1 MAKYVYLFG
10 AGRTEGNAKMKDLLG
25 GKGANLAEMAALGIP
40 VPPGFTITTEV
51 CRYYYKN
58 GGRYPEGLA
67 EQVRQGLQFLEAVT
81 GRRFGDPENPLLV
94 SVRSGAPVSMPGMMD
109 TILNLGLTDRAVA
122 GLAARTSPRFAYDAY
137 RRLLSM
143 YGSVVLG
150 IRDEVDPFGAAMEEL
165 KRERGA
171 SSDLDLTAEDLRELV
186 ERYKAII
193 RRAGKEFPQD
203 PWEQLWGAIEAV
215 VRSWMNERARVYRRM
230 YRIPED
236 MGTAVNVQ
244 AMVFGNLGNR
254 SGTGV
259 CFTRDP
265 ATGENRLYGEF
276 LLNAQGEDV
285 VAGIRTPN
293 PIAKS
298 AKTDPTQLS
307 LEEAMPEVYQELL
320 RIREVL
326 ERHYRDMQDV
336 EFTIEEGKLYIL
348 QTRAGKRTG
357 FAAVRIAVEM
367 AEEGLITEEEALL
380 RIDPAEQLSQL
391 LQPIF
396 DPKAKARAK
405 VLAKGLAAGPGAA
418 SGRIALS
425 AQKAEEMAREGPV
438 ILVRH
443 ETSPDDIRGMAAA
456 QGILTARGGLTSHA
470 AVVARQIGKVAVVG
484 CEALQL
490 DYQKREV
497 RVAGEVLREGDW
509 LSIDGTTGEVLLGRI
524 PTQPSEVVQVLLTRT
539 LRPEEAPVYRL
550 FAKLMRWADA
560 RRKLGVRAN
569 ADQPDQAAIALAFGA
584 EGIGLCRTEH
594 MFFAEDRIPYMQ
606 EALVAPSPEARKRAL
621 AALQRMQTQDFEGIL
636 RVMDGK
642 PVIIRLLDPPMHEFL
657 PREEKDI
664 RALAERLGMRFEELK
679 GYIDSLQ
686 EFNPMLGHRGVRL
699 GITHPDIYDMQ
710 VEAIFRAAAKL
721 KKEGL
726 NPKPEV
732 MIPLVGHVNEMR
744 VMRERVVAI
753 AKRVMAEEGVDLPFK
768 VGTMVEVP
776 RAALTADEIAKEAE
790 FFSFGTNDLT
800 QMTFGFSRDDAG
812 KFIREYLERR
822 ILPEDPFETLDRNG
836 VGELMR
842 MAVEKGRRVRP
853 DLSVGICGEH
863 GGESRSVH
871 LCHELGL
878 DYVSASPWRIP
889 VARLA
894 AAQAAIRQSLKVEV
908 GGD

>member
-10 AGRTEGNAKMKDLLG
+10 AGKTEGSAKMKDLLG
-25 GKGANLAEMAALGIP
+25 GKGANLAEMAAIGIP

-58 GGRYPEGLA
+58 GGKYPEGLT
-67 EQVRQGLQFLEAVT
+67 EQVRQGMRFLEGAT
-81 GRRFGDPENPLLV
+81 GRKFGDPENPLLV

-109 TILNLGLTDRAVA
+109 TILNLGLNDKSVE
-122 GLAARTSPRFAYDAY
+122 GLASRTSPRFAYDAY

-150 IRDEVDPFGAAMEEL
+150 IKDEVDPFGEAMEEL
-165 KRERGA
+165 KRERKA
-171 SSDLDLTAEDLRELV
+171 SSDLDLTAEDFRELV
-186 ERYKAII
+186 ARYKDIV
-193 RRAGKEFPQD
+193 RRAGKIFPQD

-215 VRSWMNERARVYRRM
+215 VRSWMNERAKVYRRL
-230 YRIPED
+230 YRIPEE

-293 PIAKS
+293 PISKS
-298 AKTDPTQLS
+298 AKTDPSQIS
-307 LEEAMPEVYQELL
+307 LEEAMPEVYRELL
-320 RIREVL
+320 RIRDLL

-348 QTRAGKRTG
+348 QTRSGKRTG

-367 AEEGLITEEEALL
+367 AEEGLITEDEAIL

-405 VLAKGLAAGPGAA
+405 VLARGLAAGPGAA

-425 AQKAEEMAREGPV
+425 AAKAEEMAKEGPV

-456 QGILTARGGLTSHA
+456 QGVLTARGGLTSHA

-484 CEALQL
+484 CEALQI
-490 DYQKREV
+490 DYGKRELQ
-497 RVAGEVLREGDW
+497 VAGEVLREGDW
-509 LSIDGTTGEVLLGRI
+509 LSIDGTTGEVLLGKI
-524 PTQPSEVVQVLLTRT
+524 PTQPSEVVQVLITKT
-539 LRPEEAPVYRL
+539 LKPEEAPIYRL
-550 FAKLMRWADA
+550 FAKLMSWADA

-594 MFFAEDRIPYMQ
+594 MFFGEGRIPFMQ

-621 AALQRMQTQDFEGIL
+621 QELAKMQVSDFEGIL

-657 PREEKDI
+657 PKEEKDI
-664 RALAERLGMRFEELK
+664 RPLAERLGMKFEELK
-679 GYIDSLQ
+679 AYIESLQ

-699 GITHPDIYDMQ
+699 GITHPDLYDMQ

-744 VMRERVVAI
+744 IMRERVVEI
-753 AKRVMAEEGVDLPFK
+753 ARKVMAEEGVEIHFK

-776 RAALTADEIAKEAE
+776 RAAITADEIAREAE

-800 QMTFGFSRDDAG
+800 QMTFGYSRDDAG

-822 ILPEDPFETLDRNG
+822 ILPEDPFETIDRNG

-842 MAVEKGRRVRP
+842 IAVEKGRKTRP

-871 LCHELGL
+871 FCHEIGL

-894 AAQAAIRQSLKVEV
+894 AAQAAIKGKVGAGV
-908 GGD
+908 AGD

>member
-10 AGRTEGNAKMKDLLG
+10 AGRTEGSAKMKDLLG
-25 GKGANLAEMAALGIP
+25 GKGANLAEMAAIGIP

-51 CRYYYKN
+51 CRYYYQN
-58 GGRYPEGLA
+58 GGKYPEGLT
-67 EQVRQGLQFLEAVT
+67 EQVRQGMRFLEEAT
-81 GRRFGDPENPLLV
+81 GRKFGDPENPLLV

-109 TILNLGLTDRAVA
+109 TILNLGLNDQSVE
-122 GLAARTSPRFAYDAY
+122 GLASRTSPRFAYDAY

-150 IRDEVDPFGAAMEEL
+150 IKDEIDPFGQAMEEL
-165 KRERGA
+165 KRERNA
-171 SSDLDLTAEDLRELV
+171 SSDLDLTAEDFRELV
-186 ERYKAII
+186 ARYKDII
-193 RRAGKEFPQD
+193 RRAGKTFPQD

-215 VRSWMNERARVYRRM
+215 VRSWMNERARVYRRL
-230 YRIPED
+230 YRIPEE

-293 PIAKS
+293 PISKS
-298 AKTDPTQLS
+298 AKTDPSQIS

-320 RIREVL
+320 RIRDLL

-348 QTRAGKRTG
+348 QTRSGKRTG

-367 AEEGLITEEEALL
+367 AEEGLITEDEAIL

-396 DPKAKARAK
+396 DPREKAKAK
-405 VLAKGLAAGPGAA
+405 VLARGLAAGPGAA

-425 AQKAEEMAREGPV
+425 AAKAEEMAKEGPV

-484 CEALQL
+484 CEALHI
-490 DYQKREV
+490 DYEKREL

-509 LSIDGTTGEVLLGRI
+509 LSIDGTTGEVLLGKI
-524 PTQPSEVVQVLLTRT
+524 PTQPSEVVQVLITKT
-539 LRPEEAPVYRL
+539 LKPEEAPIYRL
-550 FAKLMRWADA
+550 FAKLMSWADA

-569 ADQPDQAAIALAFGA
+569 ADQPDQAAVALAFGA

-594 MFFAEDRIPYMQ
+594 MFFGEGRIPFMQ
-606 EALVAPSPEARKRAL
+606 EALVAPNPEARKRAL
-621 AALQRMQTQDFEGIL
+621 QELAKMQVSDFEGIL

-657 PREEKDI
+657 PKEEKDI
-664 RALAERLGMRFEELK
+664 RSLAERLGMEFEELRA
-679 GYIDSLQ
+679 YIESLQ

-699 GITHPDIYDMQ
+699 GITHPDLYDMQ

-744 VMRERVVAI
+744 IMRERVTEI
-753 AKRVMAEEGVDLPFK
+753 ARKVMAEEGVEIHFK
-768 VGTMVEVP
+768 VGTMIEVP
-776 RAALTADEIAKEAE
+776 RAALTADEIAREAE

-800 QMTFGFSRDDAG
+800 QMTFGYSRDDAG

-822 ILPEDPFETLDRNG
+822 ILPEDPFETIDRKG

-842 MAVEKGRRVRP
+842 IAVEKGRKTRP

-863 GGESRSVH
+863 GGESRSIH
-871 LCHELGL
+871 FCHEIGL

-894 AAQAAIRQSLKVEV
+894 AAQAALRKVEAEV
-908 GGD
+908 AKG

>member
-10 AGRTEGNAKMKDLLG
+10 AGKTEGSAKMKDLLG
-25 GKGANLAEMAALGIP
+25 GKGANLAEMAAIGIP

-58 GGRYPEGLA
+58 GGKYPEGLT
-67 EQVRQGLQFLEAVT
+67 EQVRQGMRFLEEAT
-81 GRRFGDPENPLLV
+81 GRKFGDPENPLLV

-109 TILNLGLTDRAVA
+109 TILNLGLNDKSVE
-122 GLAARTSPRFAYDAY
+122 GLASRTSPRFAYDAY

-150 IRDEVDPFGAAMEEL
+150 IKDEVDPFGEAMEEL
-165 KRERGA
+165 KRERKA
-171 SSDLDLTAEDLRELV
+171 SSDLDLTAEDFRELV
-186 ERYKAII
+186 ARYKDII
-193 RRAGKEFPQD
+193 RRAGKNFPQD

-215 VRSWMNERARVYRRM
+215 VRSWMNERAKVYRRL
-230 YRIPED
+230 YRIPEE

-293 PIAKS
+293 PISKS
-298 AKTDPTQLS
+298 AKTDPSQIS
-307 LEEAMPEVYQELL
+307 LEEAMPEVYRELL
-320 RIREVL
+320 RIRDLL

-348 QTRAGKRTG
+348 QTRSGKRTG

-367 AEEGLITEEEALL
+367 AEEGLITEDEAIL

-405 VLAKGLAAGPGAA
+405 VLARGLAAGPGAA

-425 AQKAEEMAREGPV
+425 AAKAEEMAKEGPV

-456 QGILTARGGLTSHA
+456 QGVLTARGGLTSHA

-484 CEALQL
+484 CEALQI
-490 DYQKREV
+490 DYGKREL

-509 LSIDGTTGEVLLGRI
+509 LSIDGTTGEVLLGKI
-524 PTQPSEVVQVLLTRT
+524 PPQPSEVVQVLITKT
-539 LRPEEAPVYRL
+539 LRPEEAPIYRL
-550 FAKLMRWADA
+550 FAKLMSWADA

-594 MFFAEDRIPYMQ
+594 MFFGEGRIPFMQ

-621 AALQRMQTQDFEGIL
+621 QELAKMQVSDFEGIL

-657 PREEKDI
+657 PKEEKDI
-664 RALAERLGMRFEELK
+664 RSLAERLGMKFEELK
-679 GYIDSLQ
+679 AYIESFQ

-699 GITHPDIYDMQ
+699 GITHPDLYDMQ

-744 VMRERVVAI
+744 IMRERVVEI
-753 AKRVMAEEGVDLPFK
+753 ARKVMAEEGVEIHFK

-776 RAALTADEIAKEAE
+776 RAAITADEIAREAE

-800 QMTFGFSRDDAG
+800 QMTFGYSRDDAG

-822 ILPEDPFETLDRNG
+822 ILPEDPFETIDRNG

-842 MAVEKGRRVRP
+842 IAVEKGRKTRP

-871 LCHELGL
+871 FCHEIGL

-894 AAQAAIRQSLKVEV
+894 AAQAAIKGKVGAGV
-908 GGD
+908 AGD

>member
-10 AGRTEGNAKMKDLLG
+10 AGKTEGSAKMKDLLG

-58 GGRYPEGLA
+58 GGKYPEGLT
-67 EQVRQGLQFLEAVT
+67 EQVRQGMRFLEEAT
-81 GRRFGDPENPLLV
+81 GRKFGDPENPLLV

-109 TILNLGLTDRAVA
+109 TILNLGLNDKSVE
-122 GLAARTSPRFAYDAY
+122 GLASRTSPRFAYDAY

-150 IRDEVDPFGAAMEEL
+150 IKDEVDPFGEAMEEL
-165 KRERGA
+165 KRERKA
-171 SSDLDLTAEDLRELV
+171 SSDLDLTAEDFRELV
-186 ERYKAII
+186 ARYKEII
-193 RRAGKEFPQD
+193 RRAGKIFPQD

-215 VRSWMNERARVYRRM
+215 VRSWMNERAKVYRRL
-230 YRIPED
+230 YRIPEE

-293 PIAKS
+293 PISKS
-298 AKTDPTQLS
+298 AKTDPSQIS
-307 LEEAMPEVYQELL
+307 LEEAMPEVYRELL
-320 RIREVL
+320 RIRDLL

-348 QTRAGKRTG
+348 QTRSGKRTG

-367 AEEGLITEEEALL
+367 AEEGLITEDEAIL

-396 DPKAKARAK
+396 DPKAKAQAK
-405 VLAKGLAAGPGAA
+405 VLARGLAAGPGAA

-425 AQKAEEMAREGPV
+425 AAKAEEMAKEGPV

-484 CEALQL
+484 CEALHI
-490 DYQKREV
+490 DYEKREV
-497 RVAGEVLREGDW
+497 RVAGVTLKEGDW
-509 LSIDGTTGEVLLGRI
+509 LSIDGTTGEVLLGKI
-524 PTQPSEVVQVLLTRT
+524 PTQPSEVVQVLITKT
-539 LRPEEAPVYRL
+539 LKPEEAPIYRL
-550 FAKLMRWADA
+550 FEKLMSWADA

-594 MFFAEDRIPYMQ
+594 MFFGEGRIPFMQ

-621 AALQRMQTQDFEGIL
+621 QELAKMQVSDFEGIL

-657 PREEKDI
+657 PKEEKDI
-664 RALAERLGMRFEELK
+664 RSLAERLGMKFEELK
-679 GYIDSLQ
+679 AYIESLQ

-699 GITHPDIYDMQ
+699 GITHPDLYDMQ

-744 VMRERVVAI
+744 IMRERVVEI
-753 AKRVMAEEGVDLPFK
+753 ARKVMAEEGVEIHFK

-776 RAALTADEIAKEAE
+776 RAAITADEIAREAE

-800 QMTFGFSRDDAG
+800 QMTFGYSRDDAG

-822 ILPEDPFETLDRNG
+822 ILPEDPFETIDRNG

-842 MAVEKGRRVRP
+842 IAVEKGRKTRP

-871 LCHELGL
+871 FCHEIGL

-894 AAQAAIRQSLKVEV
+894 AAQAALRKAGVEV
-908 GGD
+908 AEG

>member
-58 GGRYPEGLA
+58 GGRYPEGLR
-67 EQVRQGLQFLEAVT
+67 EQVRQGMKFLEEAT
-81 GRRFGDPENPLLV
+81 GRKFGDPENPLLV

-109 TILNLGLTDRAVA
+109 TILNLGLTDRAVV

-150 IRDEVDPFGAAMEEL
+150 IKDEVDPFGAAMEEL
-165 KRERGA
+165 KRARGA
-171 SSDLDLTAEDLRELV
+171 SSDLDLTAEDFRELV

-425 AQKAEEMAREGPV
+425 AQKAEEMAKEGPV

-484 CEALQL
+484 CEALHL

-509 LSIDGTTGEVLLGRI
+509 LSIDGTTGEVLLGQI
-524 PTQPSEVVQVLLTRT
+524 PTQPSEVVQVLLTKT

-550 FAKLMRWADA
+550 FEKLMRWADA

-606 EALVAPSPEARKRAL
+606 EALVAPSPEARQRAL
-621 AALQRMQTQDFEGIL
+621 AALQRMQIQDFEGIL

-710 VEAIFRAAAKL
+710 VEAIFRAAARL
-721 KKEGL
+721 KKEGR

-744 VMRERVVAI
+744 VMRERVWEI
-753 AKRVMAEEGVDLPFK
+753 AKRVMAEEGVDIPFK

-822 ILPEDPFETLDRNG
+822 LLPEDPFETLDRNG

-842 MAVEKGRRVRP
+842 MAVEKGRRTRP
-853 DLSVGICGEH
+853 ELSVGICGEH

>member
-10 AGRTEGNAKMKDLLG
+10 AGRTEGSAKMKDLLG
-25 GKGANLAEMAALGIP
+25 GKGANLAEMAAIGIP

-58 GGRYPEGLA
+58 GGKYPEGLA
-67 EQVRQGLQFLEAVT
+67 EQVKEGIRFLEGAT

-109 TILNLGLTDRAVA
+109 TILNLGLNDRAVE
-122 GLAARTSPRFAYDAY
+122 GLASRTSPRFAYDAY

-150 IRDEVDPFGAAMEEL
+150 IKDEVDPFGDAMEEL
-165 KRERGA
+165 KRERKA
-171 SSDLDLTAEDLRELV
+171 SSDLDLTAEDFRELV
-186 ERYKAII
+186 ARYKEII

-203 PWEQLWGAIEAV
+203 PWKQLWGAIEAV
-215 VRSWMNERARVYRRM
+215 VRSWMNERAKVYRRL
-230 YRIPED
+230 YRIPEE

-293 PIAKS
+293 PISKA
-298 AKTDPTQLS
+298 AKTDPTQIS
-307 LEEAMPEVYQELL
+307 LEEAMPEVYRELL
-320 RIREVL
+320 RIRETL

-348 QTRAGKRTG
+348 QTRSGKRTG

-367 AEEGLITEEEALL
+367 AEEGLITEDEAIL

-418 SGRIALS
+418 TGRIALS
-425 AQKAEEMAREGPV
+425 AQKAEEMAKEGPV

-443 ETSPDDIRGMAAA
+443 ETSPDDIRGMAVA

-484 CEALQL
+484 CEALQI
-490 DYQKREV
+490 DYGKREI
-497 RVAGEVLREGDW
+497 RVAGETLKEGDW
-509 LSIDGTTGEVLLGRI
+509 LSIDGTTGEVLLGKI
-524 PTQPSEVVQVLLTRT
+524 PTQPSEVVQVLITKT
-539 LRPEEAPVYRL
+539 LRPEEAPIYRL
-550 FAKLMRWADA
+550 FEKLMHWADA

-606 EALVAPSPEARKRAL
+606 EALVAPSPEARKKAL
-621 AALQRMQTQDFEGIL
+621 VALQRMQTQDFEGIL

-657 PREEKDI
+657 PKEEKEI
-664 RALAERLGMRFEELK
+664 RLLAERLGMKFEDLRA
-679 GYIDSLQ
+679 YIESLQ

-699 GITHPDIYDMQ
+699 GITHPDLYDMQ

-732 MIPLVGHVNEMR
+732 MIPLVGHVNEMK
-744 VMRERVVAI
+744 VMRERVVEI
-753 AKRVMAEEGVDLPFK
+753 AQRIMAEEGWRS
-768 VGTMVEVP
+768 T
-776 RAALTADEIAKEAE
+776 
-790 FFSFGTNDLT
+790 
-800 QMTFGFSRDDAG
+800 SRW
-812 KFIREYLERR
+812 
-822 ILPEDPFETLDRNG
+822 
-836 VGELMR
+836 
-842 MAVEKGRRVRP
+842 GRWWRCRGRPSPPTRSPVRP
-853 DLSVGICGEH
+853 S
-863 GGESRSVH
+863 SSP
-871 LCHELGL
+871 
-878 DYVSASPWRIP
+878 SAPTTSPR
-889 VARLA
+889 
-894 AAQAAIRQSLKVEV
+894 
-908 GGD
+908 

>member
-10 AGRTEGNAKMKDLLG
+10 AGKIEGSAKMKDLLG
-25 GKGANLAEMAALGIP
+25 GKGANLAEMASLGVP
-40 VPPGFTITTEV
+40 VPPGFTLTTEV
-51 CRYYYKN
+51 CRHYYKN
-58 GGRYPEGLA
+58 GGQYPEGLWT
-67 EQVRQGLQFLEAVT
+67 QVQEGIRFLEEAT
-81 GRRFGDPENPLLV
+81 GRKFGDPDHPLLV

-109 TILNLGLTDRAVA
+109 TILNLGLTDRSVQ
-122 GLAARTSPRFAYDAY
+122 GLARRTSRRFAYDAY

-150 IRDEVDPFGAAMEEL
+150 LKAEDDPFEAAMEEL
-165 KRERGA
+165 KRERSA
-171 SSDLDLTAEDLRELV
+171 ASDLDLTADDLRELV

-193 RRAGKEFPQD
+193 LKAGKDFPQD
-203 PWEQLWGAIEAV
+203 PWEQLRGAIEAV
-215 VRSWMNERARVYRRM
+215 VRSWMNERARVYRRL

-244 AMVFGNLGNR
+244 AMVFGNLGGR

-285 VAGIRTPN
+285 VAGIRTPG
-293 PIAKS
+293 PIAKA
-298 AKTDPTQLS
+298 AKTEPTQVS
-307 LEEAMPEVYQELL
+307 LEEVMPEVYAELL
-320 RIREVL
+320 NIREVL

-336 EFTIEEGKLYIL
+336 EFTVEEGKLYIL

-357 FAAVRIAVEM
+357 LAAVRIAVEM
-367 AEEGLITEEEALL
+367 AEEGLITEDEAIL

-405 VLAKGLAAGPGAA
+405 VLARGLAAGPGAA
-418 SGRIALS
+418 SGRLALS
-425 AQKAEEMAREGPV
+425 AQKAEEMAQEGPV

-484 CEALQL
+484 CEALEI
-490 DYQKREV
+490 DYQKRKLQ
-497 RVAGEVLREGDW
+497 VAGEVLLEGDW
-509 LSIDGTTGEVLLGRI
+509 LSIDGTTGEVLLGKI
-524 PTQPSEVVQVLLTRT
+524 PTQPSEVVQVLLTKT
-539 LRPEEAPVYRL
+539 LKPEEAPIYQL
-550 FAKLMRWADA
+550 FVKLMGWADA
-560 RRKLGVRAN
+560 RRRLGVRAN
-569 ADQPDQAAIALAFGA
+569 ADQPDQAEIALAFGA
-584 EGIGLCRTEH
+584 QGIGLCRTEH
-594 MFFAEDRIPYMQ
+594 MFFAEGRIQYMQ
-606 EALVAPSPEARKRAL
+606 EALVAPHPEARRRAL
-621 AALQRMQTQDFEGIL
+621 AELQKMQVADFEGIL

-657 PREEKDI
+657 PKEEKDI
-664 RALAERLGMRFEELK
+664 NGLAERFGLKFEELRAL
-679 GYIDSLQ
+679 IESLQ
-686 EFNPMLGHRGVRL
+686 EFNPMLGHRGCRL
-699 GITHPDIYDMQ
+699 GITHTDLYDMQ

-726 NPKPEV
+726 DPKPQV
-732 MIPLVGHVNEMR
+732 MIPLIGHVNEMKFFKDR
-744 VMRERVVAI
+744 VDEV
-753 AKRVMAEEGVDLPFK
+753 AKRIMAEEEVEIDYK
-768 VGTMVEVP
+768 VGTMIEVP
-776 RAALTADEIAKEAE
+776 RAAITADEIAQYAE

-800 QMTFGFSRDDAG
+800 QMTFAFSRDDAG
-812 KFIREYLERR
+812 KFIKEYLERR
-822 ILPEDPFETLDRNG
+822 ILPEDPFETIDRAG
-836 VGELMR
+836 VGTLMR
-842 MAVEKGRRVRP
+842 ICVEKGRRTRP
-853 DLSVGICGEH
+853 DISIGICGEH

-871 LCHELGL
+871 FCHEVGL

-894 AAQAAIRQSLKVEV
+894 AAQAALLEERQRSDQ
-908 GGD
+908 G

>member
-10 AGRTEGNAKMKDLLG
+10 AGKTEGSAKMKDLLG
-25 GKGANLAEMAALGIP
+25 GKGANLAEMAAIGIP

-58 GGRYPEGLA
+58 GGKYPEGLT
-67 EQVRQGLQFLEAVT
+67 EQVRQGMRFLEEAT
-81 GRRFGDPENPLLV
+81 GRKFGDPENPLLV

-109 TILNLGLTDRAVA
+109 TILNLGLNDKSVE
-122 GLAARTSPRFAYDAY
+122 GLASRTSPRFAYDAY

-150 IRDEVDPFGAAMEEL
+150 IKDEVDPFGEAMEEL
-165 KRERGA
+165 KRERKA
-171 SSDLDLTAEDLRELV
+171 SSDLDLTAEDFRELV
-186 ERYKAII
+186 ARYKDII
-193 RRAGKEFPQD
+193 RRAGKIFPQD

-215 VRSWMNERARVYRRM
+215 VRSWMNERAKVYRRL
-230 YRIPED
+230 YRIPEE

-293 PIAKS
+293 PISKS
-298 AKTDPTQLS
+298 AKTDPSQIS
-307 LEEAMPEVYQELL
+307 LEEAMPEVYRELL
-320 RIREVL
+320 RIRDLL

-348 QTRAGKRTG
+348 QTRSGKRTG

-367 AEEGLITEEEALL
+367 AEEGLITEDEAIL

-405 VLAKGLAAGPGAA
+405 VLARGLAAGPGAA

-425 AQKAEEMAREGPV
+425 AAKAEEMAKEGPV

-456 QGILTARGGLTSHA
+456 QGVLTARGGLTSHA

-484 CEALQL
+484 CEALQI
-490 DYQKREV
+490 DYGKRELQ
-497 RVAGEVLREGDW
+497 VAGEVLREGDW
-509 LSIDGTTGEVLLGRI
+509 LSIDGTTGEVLLGKI
-524 PTQPSEVVQVLLTRT
+524 PTQPSEVVQVLITKT
-539 LRPEEAPVYRL
+539 LRPEEAPIYRL
-550 FAKLMRWADA
+550 FAKLMSWADA

-594 MFFAEDRIPYMQ
+594 MFFGEGRIPFMQ
-606 EALVAPSPEARKRAL
+606 EALVAPNPEARKRAL
-621 AALQRMQTQDFEGIL
+621 QELAKMQVSDFEGIL

-657 PREEKDI
+657 PKEEKDI
-664 RALAERLGMRFEELK
+664 RSLAERLGMKFEELK
-679 GYIDSLQ
+679 SYIESLQ

-699 GITHPDIYDMQ
+699 GITHPDLYDMQ

-744 VMRERVVAI
+744 IMRERVVEI
-753 AKRVMAEEGVDLPFK
+753 ARKVMAEEGVEIHFK

-776 RAALTADEIAKEAE
+776 RAAITADEIAREAE

-800 QMTFGFSRDDAG
+800 QMTFGYSRDDAG

-822 ILPEDPFETLDRNG
+822 ILPEDPFETIDRNG

-842 MAVEKGRRVRP
+842 IAVEKGRKTRP

-871 LCHELGL
+871 FCHEIGL

-894 AAQAAIRQSLKVEV
+894 AAQAAIKGKVGAGV
-908 GGD
+908 AGG

>member
-10 AGRTEGNAKMKDLLG
+10 AGKTEGSAKMKDLLG

-58 GGRYPEGLA
+58 GGKYPEGLT
-67 EQVRQGLQFLEAVT
+67 EQVRQGMRFLEEAT
-81 GRRFGDPENPLLV
+81 GRKFGDPENPLLV

-109 TILNLGLTDRAVA
+109 TILNLGLNDKSVE
-122 GLAARTSPRFAYDAY
+122 GLASRTSPRFAYDAY

-150 IRDEVDPFGAAMEEL
+150 IKDEVDPFGEAMEEL
-165 KRERGA
+165 KRERKA
-171 SSDLDLTAEDLRELV
+171 SSDLDLTAEDFRELV
-186 ERYKAII
+186 ARYKDII
-193 RRAGKEFPQD
+193 RRAGKNFPQD

-215 VRSWMNERARVYRRM
+215 VRSWMNERAKVYRRL
-230 YRIPED
+230 YRIPEE

-293 PIAKS
+293 PISKS
-298 AKTDPTQLS
+298 AKTDPSQIS
-307 LEEAMPEVYQELL
+307 LEEAMPEVYRELL
-320 RIREVL
+320 RIRDLL

-348 QTRAGKRTG
+348 QTRSGKRTG

-367 AEEGLITEEEALL
+367 AEEGLITEDEAIL

-396 DPKAKARAK
+396 DPKAKAQAK
-405 VLAKGLAAGPGAA
+405 VLARGLAAGPGAA

-425 AQKAEEMAREGPV
+425 AAKAEEMAKEGPV

-484 CEALQL
+484 CEALHI
-490 DYQKREV
+490 DYEKREV
-497 RVAGEVLREGDW
+497 RVAGVTLKEGDW
-509 LSIDGTTGEVLLGRI
+509 LSIDGTTGEVLLGKI
-524 PTQPSEVVQVLLTRT
+524 PTQPSEVVQVLITKT
-539 LRPEEAPVYRL
+539 LRPEEAPIYRL
-550 FAKLMRWADA
+550 FEKLMSWADA

-594 MFFAEDRIPYMQ
+594 MFFGEGRIPFMQ

-621 AALQRMQTQDFEGIL
+621 QELAKMQVSDFEGIL

-657 PREEKDI
+657 PKEEKDI
-664 RALAERLGMRFEELK
+664 RSLAERLGMKYEELK
-679 GYIDSLQ
+679 AYIESLQ

-699 GITHPDIYDMQ
+699 GITHPDLYDMQ

-744 VMRERVVAI
+744 IMRERVVEI
-753 AKRVMAEEGVDLPFK
+753 ARKVMAEEGVEIHFK

-776 RAALTADEIAKEAE
+776 RAAITADEIAREAE

-800 QMTFGFSRDDAG
+800 QMTFGYSRDDAG

-822 ILPEDPFETLDRNG
+822 ILPEDPFETIDRNG

-842 MAVEKGRRVRP
+842 IAVEKGRKTRP

-871 LCHELGL
+871 FCHEIGL

-894 AAQAAIRQSLKVEV
+894 AAQAALRKVGVEV
-908 GGD
+908 AEG

>member
-10 AGRTEGNAKMKDLLG
+10 AGKTEGSAKMKDLLG
-25 GKGANLAEMAALGIP
+25 GKGANLAEMAAIGIP

-58 GGRYPEGLA
+58 GGKYPEGLT
-67 EQVRQGLQFLEAVT
+67 EQVRQGMRFLEEAT
-81 GRRFGDPENPLLV
+81 GRKFGDPENPLLV

-109 TILNLGLTDRAVA
+109 TILNLGLNDKSVE
-122 GLAARTSPRFAYDAY
+122 GLASRTSPRFAYDAY

-150 IRDEVDPFGAAMEEL
+150 IKDEVDPFGEAMEEL
-165 KRERGA
+165 KHERKA
-171 SSDLDLTAEDLRELV
+171 SSDLDLTAEDFRELV
-186 ERYKAII
+186 ARYKDII
-193 RRAGKEFPQD
+193 GRAGKIFPQD

-215 VRSWMNERARVYRRM
+215 VRSWMNERAKVYRRL
-230 YRIPED
+230 YRIPEE

-293 PIAKS
+293 PISKS
-298 AKTDPTQLS
+298 AKTDPSQIS
-307 LEEAMPEVYQELL
+307 LEEAMPEVYRELL
-320 RIREVL
+320 RIRDLL

-348 QTRAGKRTG
+348 QTRSGKRTG

-367 AEEGLITEEEALL
+367 AEEGLITEDEAIL

-396 DPKAKARAK
+396 DPKAKAQAK
-405 VLAKGLAAGPGAA
+405 VLARGLAAGPGAA

-425 AQKAEEMAREGPV
+425 AAKAEEMAKEGPV

-456 QGILTARGGLTSHA
+456 QGVLTARGGLTSHA

-484 CEALQL
+484 CEALQI
-490 DYQKREV
+490 DYGKREL

-509 LSIDGTTGEVLLGRI
+509 LSIDGTTGEVLLGKI
-524 PTQPSEVVQVLLTRT
+524 PTQPSEVVQVLITKT
-539 LRPEEAPVYRL
+539 LKPEEAPIYRL
-550 FAKLMRWADA
+550 FAKLMSWADA

-594 MFFAEDRIPYMQ
+594 MFFGEGRIPFMQ
-606 EALVAPSPEARKRAL
+606 EALVAPNPEARKRAL
-621 AALQRMQTQDFEGIL
+621 QELAKMQISDFEGIL

-657 PREEKDI
+657 PKEEKDI
-664 RALAERLGMRFEELK
+664 RPLAERLGMKFEELK
-679 GYIDSLQ
+679 AYIESLQ

-699 GITHPDIYDMQ
+699 GITHPDLYDMQ

-744 VMRERVVAI
+744 IMRERVVEI
-753 AKRVMAEEGVDLPFK
+753 ARKVMAEEGVEIHFK

-776 RAALTADEIAKEAE
+776 RAAITADEIAREAE

-800 QMTFGFSRDDAG
+800 QMTFGYSRDDAG

-822 ILPEDPFETLDRNG
+822 ILPEDPFETIDRNG

-842 MAVEKGRRVRP
+842 IAVEKGRKTRP

-871 LCHELGL
+871 FCHEIGL

-894 AAQAAIRQSLKVEV
+894 AAQAAIKGKVGAGV
-908 GGD
+908 AGD

>member
-10 AGRTEGNAKMKDLLG
+10 AGKTEGSAKMKDLLG
-25 GKGANLAEMAALGIP
+25 GKGANLAEMAAIGIP

-58 GGRYPEGLA
+58 GGKYPEGLT
-67 EQVRQGLQFLEAVT
+67 EQVRQGMRFLEEAT
-81 GRRFGDPENPLLV
+81 GRKFGDPENPLLV

-109 TILNLGLTDRAVA
+109 TILNLGLNDKSVE
-122 GLAARTSPRFAYDAY
+122 GLASRTSPRFAYDAY

-150 IRDEVDPFGAAMEEL
+150 IKDEVDPFGEAMEEL
-165 KRERGA
+165 KHERKA
-171 SSDLDLTAEDLRELV
+171 SSDLDLTAEDFRELV
-186 ERYKAII
+186 ARYKDII
-193 RRAGKEFPQD
+193 RRAGKIFPQD

-215 VRSWMNERARVYRRM
+215 VRSWMNERAKVYRRM
-230 YRIPED
+230 YRIPEE

-293 PIAKS
+293 PISKS
-298 AKTDPTQLS
+298 AKTDPSQIS
-307 LEEAMPEVYQELL
+307 LEEAMPEVYRELL
-320 RIREVL
+320 RIRDLL

-348 QTRAGKRTG
+348 QTRSGKRTG

-367 AEEGLITEEEALL
+367 AEEGLITEDEAIL

-405 VLAKGLAAGPGAA
+405 VLARGLAAGPGAA

-425 AQKAEEMAREGPV
+425 AAKAEEMAKEGPV

-456 QGILTARGGLTSHA
+456 QGVLTARGGLTSHA

-484 CEALQL
+484 CEALQI
-490 DYQKREV
+490 DYGKREL

-509 LSIDGTTGEVLLGRI
+509 LSIDGTTGEVLLGKI
-524 PTQPSEVVQVLLTRT
+524 PTQPSEVVQVLITKT
-539 LRPEEAPVYRL
+539 LKPEEAPIYRL
-550 FAKLMRWADA
+550 FAKLMSWADA

-594 MFFAEDRIPYMQ
+594 MFFGEGRIPFMQ

-621 AALQRMQTQDFEGIL
+621 QELAKMQISDFEGIL

-657 PREEKDI
+657 PKEEKDI
-664 RALAERLGMRFEELK
+664 RPLAKRLGMKFEELK
-679 GYIDSLQ
+679 AYIESLQ

-699 GITHPDIYDMQ
+699 GITHPDLYDMQ

-744 VMRERVVAI
+744 IMRERVVEI
-753 AKRVMAEEGVDLPFK
+753 ARKVMAEEGVEIHFK

-776 RAALTADEIAKEAE
+776 RAAITADEIAREAE

-800 QMTFGFSRDDAG
+800 QMTFGYSRDDAG

-822 ILPEDPFETLDRNG
+822 ILPEDPFETIDRNG

-842 MAVEKGRRVRP
+842 IAVEKGRKTRP
-853 DLSVGICGEH
+853 DLSLGICGEH

-871 LCHELGL
+871 FCHEIGL

-894 AAQAAIRQSLKVEV
+894 AAQAAIKGKVGAGV
-908 GGD
+908 AGD

>member
-539 LRPEEAPVYRL
+539 LRPEEAPVYQL

>member
-1 MAKYVYLFG
+1 
-10 AGRTEGNAKMKDLLG
+10 
-25 GKGANLAEMAALGIP
+25 
-40 VPPGFTITTEV
+40 
-51 CRYYYKN
+51 
-58 GGRYPEGLA
+58 
-67 EQVRQGLQFLEAVT
+67 
-81 GRRFGDPENPLLV
+81 
-94 SVRSGAPVSMPGMMD
+94 
-109 TILNLGLTDRAVA
+109 
-122 GLAARTSPRFAYDAY
+122 
-137 RRLLSM
+137 
-143 YGSVVLG
+143 
-150 IRDEVDPFGAAMEEL
+150 
-165 KRERGA
+165 
-171 SSDLDLTAEDLRELV
+171 
-186 ERYKAII
+186 
-193 RRAGKEFPQD
+193 
-203 PWEQLWGAIEAV
+203 
-215 VRSWMNERARVYRRM
+215 
-230 YRIPED
+230 
-236 MGTAVNVQ
+236 
-244 AMVFGNLGNR
+244 
-254 SGTGV
+254 
-259 CFTRDP
+259 
-265 ATGENRLYGEF
+265 
-276 LLNAQGEDV
+276 
-285 VAGIRTPN
+285 
-293 PIAKS
+293 
-298 AKTDPTQLS
+298 
-307 LEEAMPEVYQELL
+307 MPEVYRELL
-320 RIREVL
+320 RIRDLL

-348 QTRAGKRTG
+348 QTRSGKRTG

-367 AEEGLITEEEALL
+367 AEEGLITEDEAIL

-396 DPKAKARAK
+396 DPKAKAQAK
-405 VLAKGLAAGPGAA
+405 VLARGLAAGPGAA

-425 AQKAEEMAREGPV
+425 AAKAEEMAKEGPV

-484 CEALQL
+484 CEALHI
-490 DYQKREV
+490 DYEKREV
-497 RVAGEVLREGDW
+497 RVAGVTLKEGDW
-509 LSIDGTTGEVLLGRI
+509 LSIDGTTGEVLLGKI
-524 PTQPSEVVQVLLTRT
+524 PTQPSEVVQVLITKT
-539 LRPEEAPVYRL
+539 LKPEEAPIYRL
-550 FAKLMRWADA
+550 FEKLMSWADA

-594 MFFAEDRIPYMQ
+594 MFFGEGRIPFMQ

-621 AALQRMQTQDFEGIL
+621 QELAKMQVSDFEGIL

-657 PREEKDI
+657 PKEEKDI
-664 RALAERLGMRFEELK
+664 RSLAERLGMKFEELK
-679 GYIDSLQ
+679 AYIESLQ

-699 GITHPDIYDMQ
+699 GITHPDLYDMQ

-744 VMRERVVAI
+744 IMRERVVEI
-753 AKRVMAEEGVDLPFK
+753 ARKVMAEEGVEIHFK

-776 RAALTADEIAKEAE
+776 RAAITADEIAREAE

-800 QMTFGFSRDDAG
+800 QMTFGYSRDDAG

-822 ILPEDPFETLDRNG
+822 ILPEDPFETIDRNG

-842 MAVEKGRRVRP
+842 IAVEKGRKTRP

-871 LCHELGL
+871 FCHEIGL

-894 AAQAAIRQSLKVEV
+894 AAQAALRKAGVEV
-908 GGD
+908 AEG

>member
-10 AGRTEGNAKMKDLLG
+10 AGKTEGSAKMKDLLG
-25 GKGANLAEMAALGIP
+25 GKGANLAEMAAIGIP
-40 VPPGFTITTEV
+40 IPPGFTITTEV

-58 GGRYPEGLA
+58 GGKYPEGLT
-67 EQVRQGLQFLEAVT
+67 EQVRQGMRFLEEAT
-81 GRRFGDPENPLLV
+81 GRKFGDPENPLLV

-109 TILNLGLTDRAVA
+109 TILNLGLNDKSVE
-122 GLAARTSPRFAYDAY
+122 GLASRTSPRFAYDAY

-150 IRDEVDPFGAAMEEL
+150 IKDEVDPFGEAMEEL
-165 KRERGA
+165 KHERKA
-171 SSDLDLTAEDLRELV
+171 SSDLDLTAEDFRELV
-186 ERYKAII
+186 ARYKDII
-193 RRAGKEFPQD
+193 RRAGKIFPQD

-215 VRSWMNERARVYRRM
+215 VRSWMNERAKVYRRM
-230 YRIPED
+230 YRIPEE

-293 PIAKS
+293 PISKS
-298 AKTDPTQLS
+298 AKTDPSQIS
-307 LEEAMPEVYQELL
+307 LEEAMPEVYRELL
-320 RIREVL
+320 RIRDLL

-348 QTRAGKRTG
+348 QTRSGKRTG

-367 AEEGLITEEEALL
+367 AEEGLITEDEAIL

-405 VLAKGLAAGPGAA
+405 VLARGLAAGPGAA

-425 AQKAEEMAREGPV
+425 AAKAEEMAKEEPV

-456 QGILTARGGLTSHA
+456 QGVLTARGGLTSHA

-484 CEALQL
+484 CEALQI
-490 DYQKREV
+490 DYGKREL

-509 LSIDGTTGEVLLGRI
+509 LSIDGTTGEVLLGKI
-524 PTQPSEVVQVLLTRT
+524 PTQPSEVVQVLITKT
-539 LRPEEAPVYRL
+539 LRPEEAPIYRL
-550 FAKLMRWADA
+550 FAKLMSWADA

-594 MFFAEDRIPYMQ
+594 MFFGEGRIPFMQ
-606 EALVAPSPEARKRAL
+606 EALVAPNPEARKRAL
-621 AALQRMQTQDFEGIL
+621 QELAKMQISDFEGIL

-657 PREEKDI
+657 PKEEKDI
-664 RALAERLGMRFEELK
+664 RPLAERLGMKFEELK
-679 GYIDSLQ
+679 AYIESLQ

-699 GITHPDIYDMQ
+699 GITHPDLYDMQ

-744 VMRERVVAI
+744 IMRERVVEI
-753 AKRVMAEEGVDLPFK
+753 ARKVMAEEGVEIHFK

-776 RAALTADEIAKEAE
+776 RAAITADEIAREAE

-800 QMTFGFSRDDAG
+800 QMTFGYSRDDAG

-822 ILPEDPFETLDRNG
+822 ILPEDPFETIDRNG

-842 MAVEKGRRVRP
+842 IAVEKGRKTRP

-871 LCHELGL
+871 FCHEIGL

-894 AAQAAIRQSLKVEV
+894 AAQAAIKGKVGAGV
-908 GGD
+908 AGD

>member
-10 AGRTEGNAKMKDLLG
+10 AGKTEGSAKMKDLLG

-58 GGRYPEGLA
+58 GGKYPEGLT
-67 EQVRQGLQFLEAVT
+67 EQVRQGMRFLEEAT
-81 GRRFGDPENPLLV
+81 GRKFGDPENPLLV

-109 TILNLGLTDRAVA
+109 TILNLGLNDKSVE
-122 GLAARTSPRFAYDAY
+122 GLASRTSPRFAYDAY

-150 IRDEVDPFGAAMEEL
+150 IKDEVDPFGEAMEEL
-165 KRERGA
+165 KRERKA
-171 SSDLDLTAEDLRELV
+171 SSDLDLTAEDFRELV
-186 ERYKAII
+186 ARYKEII
-193 RRAGKEFPQD
+193 RRAGKNFPQD

-215 VRSWMNERARVYRRM
+215 VRSWMNERAKVYRRL
-230 YRIPED
+230 YRIPEE

-293 PIAKS
+293 PISKS
-298 AKTDPTQLS
+298 AKTDPSQIS
-307 LEEAMPEVYQELL
+307 LEEAMPEVYRELL
-320 RIREVL
+320 RIRDLL

-348 QTRAGKRTG
+348 QTRSGKRTG

-367 AEEGLITEEEALL
+367 AEEGLITEDEAIL

-396 DPKAKARAK
+396 DPKAKAQAK
-405 VLAKGLAAGPGAA
+405 VLARGLAAGPGAA

-425 AQKAEEMAREGPV
+425 AAKAEEMAKEGPV

-484 CEALQL
+484 CEALHI
-490 DYQKREV
+490 DYEKREV
-497 RVAGEVLREGDW
+497 RVAGVTLKEGDW
-509 LSIDGTTGEVLLGRI
+509 LSIDGTTGEVLLGKI
-524 PTQPSEVVQVLLTRT
+524 PTQPSEVVQVLITKT
-539 LRPEEAPVYRL
+539 LKPEEAPIYRL
-550 FAKLMRWADA
+550 FEKLMSWADA

-594 MFFAEDRIPYMQ
+594 MFFGEGRIPFMQ

-621 AALQRMQTQDFEGIL
+621 QELAKMQVSDFEGIL

-657 PREEKDI
+657 PKEEKDI
-664 RALAERLGMRFEELK
+664 RSLAERLGMKFEELK
-679 GYIDSLQ
+679 AYIESLQ

-699 GITHPDIYDMQ
+699 GITHPDLYDMQ

-744 VMRERVVAI
+744 IMRERVVEI
-753 AKRVMAEEGVDLPFK
+753 ARKVMAEEGVEIHFK

-776 RAALTADEIAKEAE
+776 RAAITADEIAREAE

-800 QMTFGFSRDDAG
+800 QMTFGYSRDDAG

-822 ILPEDPFETLDRNG
+822 ILPEDPFETIDRNG

-842 MAVEKGRRVRP
+842 IAVEKGRKTRP

-871 LCHELGL
+871 FCHEIGL

-894 AAQAAIRQSLKVEV
+894 AAQAALRKVGVEV
-908 GGD
+908 AEG

>member
-1 MAKYVYLFG
+1 MAKHVYLFG
-10 AGRTEGNAKMKDLLG
+10 AGRTEGSAKMKDLLG

-58 GGRYPEGLA
+58 GGRYPDGLA
-67 EQVRQGLQFLEAVT
+67 EQVRAGMAFLEEAT
-81 GRRFGDPENPLLV
+81 GRTFGDPRNPLLV

-109 TILNLGLTDRAVA
+109 TILNLGLNDRAVE

-137 RRLLSM
+137 RRLLAM

-150 IRDEVDPFGAAMEEL
+150 IKDEVDPFGEAMEEL
-165 KRERGA
+165 KRQRGA
-171 SSDLDLTAEDLRELV
+171 SSDLDLTAEDFRELV
-186 ERYKAII
+186 ARYKAII
-193 RRAGKEFPQD
+193 RQAGEEFPQD
-203 PWEQLWGAIEAV
+203 PWEQLWGAIAAV

-230 YRIPED
+230 YRIPEE

-293 PIAKS
+293 PISKA
-298 AKTDPTQLS
+298 AKTEPTQIS
-307 LEEAMPEVYQELL
+307 LEEAMPEVYLELL
-320 RIREVL
+320 RIREIL

-367 AEEGLITEEEALL
+367 AEAGLITEDEAIL

-418 SGRIALS
+418 SGRVALS
-425 AQKAEEMAREGPV
+425 AQKAVEMAQEGPV
-438 ILVRH
+438 LLVRH

-456 QGILTARGGLTSHA
+456 HGILTARGGLTSHA

-484 CEALQL
+484 CEAIHI
-490 DYQKREV
+490 DYGKREI
-497 RVAGEVLREGDW
+497 RVAGETLREGDW

-524 PTQPSEVVQVLLTRT
+524 PTQPSEVVQVLITKT
-539 LRPEEAPVYRL
+539 MRPEEAPIYRL
-550 FAKLMRWADA
+550 FEKLMRWADA
-560 RRKLGVRAN
+560 RRRLGVRAN
-569 ADQPDQAAIALAFGA
+569 ADLPDQAAIALAFGA
-584 EGIGLCRTEH
+584 AGIGLCRTEH
-594 MFFAEDRIPYMQ
+594 MFFAEDRISYMQ
-606 EALVAPSPEARKRAL
+606 EALVAPSPEARQRAL
-621 AALQRMQTQDFEGIL
+621 SALQCMQIQDFEGIL

-657 PREEKDI
+657 PREDKDI
-664 RALAERLGMRFEELK
+664 RALAERLGMKYEDLRA
-679 GYIDSLQ
+679 YIDSLH

-699 GITHPDIYDMQ
+699 GITHPDLYDMQ

-721 KKEGL
+721 KREGL

-732 MIPLVGHVNEMR
+732 MIPLVGHVNEMKAMRGR
-744 VMRERVVAI
+744 VQEI
-753 AKRVMAEEGVDLPFK
+753 AQRVMAQEGVEIHFK

-776 RAALTADEIAKEAE
+776 RAALTADEIAREAE

-822 ILPEDPFETLDRNG
+822 ILPEDPFETLDPAG

-842 MAVEKGRRVRP
+842 IAVERGRRTRP
-853 DLSVGICGEH
+853 ELSVGICGEH

-894 AAQAAIRQSLKVEV
+894 AAQAAVRKGKAEV
-908 GGD
+908 AGD

>member
-10 AGRTEGNAKMKDLLG
+10 AGKTEGSAKMKDLLG

-58 GGRYPEGLA
+58 GGKYPEGLT
-67 EQVRQGLQFLEAVT
+67 EQVRQGMHFLEEAT
-81 GRRFGDPENPLLV
+81 GRKFGDAENPLLV

-109 TILNLGLTDRAVA
+109 TILNLGLNDKSVE
-122 GLAARTSPRFAYDAY
+122 GLASRTSPRFAYDAY

-150 IRDEVDPFGAAMEEL
+150 IKDEIDPFGEAMEEL
-165 KRERGA
+165 KRERKA
-171 SSDLDLTAEDLRELV
+171 ASDLDLTAEDFRELV
-186 ERYKAII
+186 ARYKDII
-193 RRAGKEFPQD
+193 RRAGKVFPQD

-215 VRSWMNERARVYRRM
+215 VRSWMNERARVYRRL
-230 YRIPED
+230 YRIPEE

-293 PIAKS
+293 PIAKN
-298 AKTDPTQLS
+298 AKTDPSQIS

-320 RIREVL
+320 RIRDLL

-348 QTRAGKRTG
+348 QTRSGKRTG

-367 AEEGLITEEEALL
+367 AEEGLITEDEAIL

-396 DPKAKARAK
+396 DPKEKAKAK
-405 VLAKGLAAGPGAA
+405 VLARGLAAGPGAA

-425 AQKAEEMAREGPV
+425 AAKAEEMAKEGPV

-484 CEALQL
+484 CEALHL
-490 DYQKREV
+490 DYEKREV
-497 RVAGEVLREGDW
+497 RVAGVTLKEGDW
-509 LSIDGTTGEVLLGRI
+509 LSIDGTTGEVLLGKI
-524 PTQPSEVVQVLLTRT
+524 PTQPSEVVQVLITKT
-539 LRPEEAPVYRL
+539 LKPEEAPIYRL
-550 FAKLMRWADA
+550 FEKLMSWADA

-594 MFFAEDRIPYMQ
+594 MFFGEGRIPFMQ
-606 EALVAPSPEARKRAL
+606 EALVAPNPEARKRAL
-621 AALQRMQTQDFEGIL
+621 QELAKMQVSDFEGIL

-657 PREEKDI
+657 PKEEKEI
-664 RALAERLGMRFEELK
+664 RALAERLNMPFEELRA
-679 GYIDSLQ
+679 YIESLQ

-699 GITHPDIYDMQ
+699 GITHPDLYDMQ

-732 MIPLVGHVNEMR
+732 MIPLVGHINEMR
-744 VMRERVVAI
+744 IMRERVVEI
-753 AKRVMAEEGVDLPFK
+753 ARRVMAEEGVEIHFK

-776 RAALTADEIAKEAE
+776 RAAITADEIAREAE

-800 QMTFGFSRDDAG
+800 QMTFGYSRDDAG

-842 MAVEKGRRVRP
+842 IAVEKGRRTRP

-863 GGESRSVH
+863 GGESRSIH
-871 LCHELGL
+871 FCHEIGL

-894 AAQAAIRQSLKVEV
+894 AAQAALRKVGVEV
-908 GGD
+908 AEG